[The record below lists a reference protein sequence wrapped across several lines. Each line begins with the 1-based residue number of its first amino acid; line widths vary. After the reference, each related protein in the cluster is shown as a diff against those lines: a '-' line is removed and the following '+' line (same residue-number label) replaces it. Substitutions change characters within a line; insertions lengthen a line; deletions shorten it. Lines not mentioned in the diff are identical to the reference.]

1 MIYFYRLKF
10 EHVRE
15 LEGIEMEIK
24 VVFEK
29 DEGGMYV
36 VTCPSLPGC
45 VSQGKTEKEA
55 LKNKRGH
62 QTSRKVS
69 GGGWFALIK
78 AQGREGV
85 IEVTV

>member
-1 MIYFYRLKF
+1 
-10 EHVRE
+10 
-15 LEGIEMEIK
+15 MEIK

-55 LKNKRGH
+55 LKN
-62 QTSRKVS
+62 
-69 GGGWFALIK
+69 I
-78 AQGREGV
+78 REAIRLHVRCLAEDGLPLLRPKGAKERV